1 MHETWGSNFLLQGRR
16 PCISDLI
23 QLEIKHSRIGD
34 GFLFFCFTTTWV
46 CWWALYLSQIS
57 SHQVLSLLYC
67 KCILIS
73 LEKHNEVSSFV
84 SFICPWRVERTINL
98 VEIILYQQPFMKD
111 LLKTSLRAD
120 VSKTI
125 KNTSQRILDAF
136 VDSVFQF
143 VDQPLLP
150 SQVYL
155 RDSCLLYHLKFQ
167 LEHRIYTRKYNLVRK
182 I

>member
-1 MHETWGSNFLLQGRR
+1 M
-16 PCISDLI
+16 
-23 QLEIKHSRIGD
+23 
-34 GFLFFCFTTTWV
+34 
-46 CWWALYLSQIS
+46 
-57 SHQVLSLLYC
+57 
-67 KCILIS
+67 
-73 LEKHNEVSSFV
+73 
-84 SFICPWRVERTINL
+84 

-111 LLKTSLRAD
+111 FLKTSLRAD